1 MKLKVLFIINPISG
15 GKDKKK
21 IPGYIETH
29 LDKAKFDFRISFT
42 ERVEHA
48 FMLSKAAVKEGYNIV
63 VAVGGD
69 GTVNEVAKG
78 IVNTNCVLGIIPYG
92 SGNGLARTLKVPLNT
107 INAIKNINN
116 NHYIKIDSAKLND
129 RMFFNMAGCG
139 FDAQISNEFASDK
152 KRGLIGY
159 IKVAFQQI
167 RKYKSEQYQINI
179 DGNIINREAFILSI
193 ANSSQYGNDA
203 HIAPHADVK
212 DGILDIVIVKPFHF
226 IKLPIMAMYM
236 FRNKADQSKYVEYF
250 KGKKIHISREKKA
263 PIHLDGEPS
272 MEQKD
277 LNIEI
282 LPLSLNVIVP
292 SHV

>member
-21 IPGYIETH
+21 IPGYIENH
-29 LDKAKFDFRISFT
+29 LDKVKFDFRISFT

-48 FMLSKAAVKEGYNIV
+48 FMLSKAAVKEGYDIV

-78 IVNTNCVLGIIPYG
+78 IVNSNCVLGIIPYG

-107 INAIKNINN
+107 IAAIKNINN
-116 NHYIKIDSAKLND
+116 NYHIKIDSAKLND

-139 FDAQISNEFASDK
+139 FDAQISNEFANDK

-159 IKVAFQQI
+159 IKVAFQEI
-167 RKYKSEQYQINI
+167 RKYKSENYQINI
-179 DGNIINREAFILSI
+179 DGNIINKEAFILSI

-212 DGILDIVIVKPFHF
+212 DGILDVVVVKPFHF
-226 IKLPIMAMYM
+226 IKLPLMALYM
-236 FRNKADQSKYVEYF
+236 FSNKADKSKYVEYY
-250 KGKKIHISREKKA
+250 KGKKIHVSREKQA

-292 SHV
+292 SYV

>member
-1 MKLKVLFIINPISG
+1 MKLKILFIINPISG
-15 GKDKKK
+15 GKNKKK
-21 IPGYIETH
+21 IPGFIEAY

-48 FMLSKAAVKEGYNIV
+48 FMLSKAAVKEGYDIV

-78 IVNTNCVLGIIPYG
+78 LVHSDTVLGIIPYG
-92 SGNGLARTLKVPLNT
+92 SGNGLARTLKIPLNT
-107 INAIKNINN
+107 IEAIKNINN
-116 NHYIKIDSAKLND
+116 YYHIKIDSARLND
-129 RMFFNMAGCG
+129 KVFFNMAGCG
-139 FDAQISNEFASDK
+139 FDAQISNEFASNK

-159 IKVAFQQI
+159 VKVAFQQI
-167 RKYKSEQYQINI
+167 RKYKSEKYQINI
-179 DGNIINREAFILSI
+179 DGKIIDREAFILSI

-212 DGILDIVIVKPFHF
+212 DGILDVVIVRPFHY
-226 IKLPIMAMYM
+226 IKLPLMAYYM
-236 FRNKADQSKYVEYF
+236 FRNKADKSSNVEYF
-250 KGKKIHISREKKA
+250 SGKKIIISREKPA
-263 PIHLDGEPS
+263 PIHLDGEPR

-277 LNIEI
+277 INIEI

-292 SHV
+292 SYV